1 MAEFSSEVDEFFSG
15 LRRELGLEEDDG
27 EFEVDVDELDL
38 PDPTPPSPA
47 EDEPP
52 SRAVPEVVP
61 VDIDE
66 DDTYPGSRHVRRG
79 VQEVEEEEE
88 APVWDTD
95 PRFYRVKGTDREFFP
110 ISALATALRRKPG
123 TLRKWED
130 RGYLPQARYRAPVSP
145 KTDSRYQTRL
155 YTRPQ
160 IEGLIAIAT
169 EEGLMEPAKKMRI
182 DQTRFPQRAQK
193 LFAALE
199 KRS

>member
-52 SRAVPEVVP
+52 SRAVPEAVP
-61 VDIDE
+61 VDTDE

-88 APVWDTD
+88 APVWDGN
-95 PRFYRVKGTDREFFP
+95 PRVYRVRGADHEFFP

-123 TLRKWED
+123 TLRKWETQ
-130 RGYLPQARYRAPVSP
+130 GYLPTARYRSP
-145 KTDSRYQTRL
+145 GEGKSQSRL
-155 YTRPQ
+155 YTRSQ